1 MRTNVVRQAVKH
13 RLQRR
18 HRTAQ
23 LRAKLGSLT
32 AQYAQ
37 RPPVRVFYQV
47 WDKPLYTLSGA
58 SIISDSM
65 RVCGGQNVFA
75 AMKVVAPVVTPEG
88 VLQEDPEVIFG
99 TSEKSDPRSE
109 GGLAMWRAFPSMTA
123 VRKNNLYRL
132 NGDLLNR
139 AGPRMIEG
147 TAAMCE
153 QLEVA
158 RQRRT
163 KAAP

>member
-1 MRTNVVRQAVKH
+1 
-13 RLQRR
+13 
-18 HRTAQ
+18 
-23 LRAKLGSLT
+23 
-32 AQYAQ
+32 
-37 RPPVRVFYQV
+37 
-47 WDKPLYTLSGA
+47 
-58 SIISDSM
+58 
-65 RVCGGQNVFA
+65 
-75 AMKVVAPVVTPEG
+75 
-88 VLQEDPEVIFG
+88 EVIFG

-109 GGLAMWRAFPSMTA
+109 GGLSMWRAFPSMTA
-123 VRKNNLYRL
+123 VRKNNLFRL

-163 KAAP
+163 APAAKAAQ